1 MEDAAMRDKLVKLIG
16 HTPVK
21 NSAGIVVSRTDTV
34 VTVCWAA
41 LKSVSRSE
49 YYAAAAA
56 GINVDDIFEVSKI
69 DYDHEVHDEL
79 EYDGKRY
86 EIVRS
91 YYSGRGD
98 GVDLTVRRRDI

>member
-1 MEDAAMRDKLVKLIG
+1 MRDKLIKLIG
-16 HTPVK
+16 KTPVK
-21 NSAGIVVSRTDTV
+21 NERGVIISRTDTV
-34 VTVCWAA
+34 VTPCWAK